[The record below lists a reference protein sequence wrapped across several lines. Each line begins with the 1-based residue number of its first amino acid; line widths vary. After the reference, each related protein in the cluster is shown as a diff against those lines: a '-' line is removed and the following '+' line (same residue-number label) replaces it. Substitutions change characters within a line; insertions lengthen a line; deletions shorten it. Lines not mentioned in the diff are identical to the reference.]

1 MVAYV
6 SVEEH
11 THHTDWQPPAPGPGL
26 RRLAEAGAW
35 LSSAALRRRPLRI
48 APLRQGVGA
57 GRVQHGEWQALLV
70 RFVHD
75 GAVDYATLRRV
86 RRLLEAYLERL
97 AEHDPERFADA
108 DDQLAFYLN
117 AYNAIAV
124 YQIVIHPGARSLR
137 EIPDAFTRSFAVG
150 RRNLSLHVLHGGV
163 LRAFGDPRV
172 HVAIVPA
179 ARGAAPLQAQA
190 FTGAQL
196 QAQLDAALRRL
207 LADPVH
213 GARYDATHNTLWL
226 SPIFGWF
233 AGDFLYPQA
242 MPGLRGLL
250 AGWRH
255 PQRVVTALRPF
266 LPAAIDAALARRPTI
281 RFLAFDWSLN
291 DRPGR

>member
-1 MVAYV
+1 M
-6 SVEEH
+6 EEH
-11 THHTDWQPPAPGPGL
+11 THHIARQHSAPAPGL
-26 RRLAEAGAW
+26 QRLAEASVW
-35 LSSAALRRRPLRI
+35 LSSAALRRRPLRV

-57 GRVQHGEWQALLV
+57 GRVQHGEWQALLL
-70 RFVHD
+70 RFVRD
-75 GAVDYATLRRV
+75 GVVDYVTLRRV

-137 EIPDAFTRSFAVG
+137 EVPGAFTRSFAVG
-150 RRNLSLHVLHGGV
+150 RRNLSLHALHGGV

-190 FTGAQL
+190 FTGASL
-196 QAQLDAALRRL
+196 QAELDAALRRL
-207 LADPVH
+207 LADPRR
-213 GARYDATHNTLWL
+213 GARYDAARNTLWL

-255 PQRVVTALRPF
+255 PQRVVSVLQPY
-266 LPAAIDAALARRPTI
+266 LPPEIIAALAQHPTV

-291 DRPGR
+291 DRPAH